1 MPRRTFVYG
10 ATIFLGANLLNRM
23 LGMAYQYL
31 IMNHIGGEA
40 YGLFTMVF
48 PIYMLAL
55 VFTTA
60 GIPLAI
66 AKMVSEE
73 VSLGRISQAKAIF
86 RLPFGLLGIS
96 GAIVSIILYFLSPF
110 IVLEFFLTPG

>member
-1 MPRRTFVYG
+1 MTKRTFVYG
-10 ATIFLGANLLNRM
+10 ATILLGANLLNRL

-31 IMNHIGGEA
+31 IMTNIGGEA
-40 YGLFTMVF
+40 YGLFAMVF

-55 VFTTA
+55 VITTA

-73 VSLGRISQAKAIF
+73 VSLGRALQARSIF
-86 RLPFGLLGIS
+86 RLALWLL
-96 GAIVSIILYFLSPF
+96 
-110 IVLEFFLTPG
+110 